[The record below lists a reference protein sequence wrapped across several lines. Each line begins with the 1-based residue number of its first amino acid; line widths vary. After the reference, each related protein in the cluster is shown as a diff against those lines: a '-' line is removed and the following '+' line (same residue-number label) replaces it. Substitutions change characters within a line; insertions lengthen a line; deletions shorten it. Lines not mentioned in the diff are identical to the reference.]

1 MQAEQREAL
10 ARDKA
15 AAAENAA
22 EQAAAAERQL
32 QQMEAQGRL
41 ADAAAAAVQ
50 ADRSALCMRTVVSAA
65 RACWAAD
72 RLCQAAL
79 QLHFRTRPKSS
90 RALSSLSATSLFS
103 TRLEGSQNSMSVA
116 FACTSC

>member
-50 ADRSALCMRTVVSAA
+50 ADRSASCRSTVVSAS
-65 RACWAAD
+65 RACFLAG
-72 RLCQAAL
+72 
-79 QLHFRTRPKSS
+79 
-90 RALSSLSATSLFS
+90 SLS
-103 TRLEGSQNSMSVA
+103 
-116 FACTSC
+116 